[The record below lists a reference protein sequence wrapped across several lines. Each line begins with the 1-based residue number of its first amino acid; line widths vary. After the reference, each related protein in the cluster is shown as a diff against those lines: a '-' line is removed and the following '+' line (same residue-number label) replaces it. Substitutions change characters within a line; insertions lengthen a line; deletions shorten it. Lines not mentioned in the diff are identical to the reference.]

1 MSQKPSGIEIMCRG
15 LAVRPWENH
24 SASLYLNSPICK
36 MGVTLGSLRG
46 GCHAVGCESVNSS
59 SQGGGR
65 IEKSLSKETF
75 QSEGGQPPPKHGGLG
90 AGEGVGGQQVGSVK
104 SCGKIHIT

>member
-1 MSQKPSGIEIMCRG
+1 MSQKPSGSEIMCWG

-24 SASLYLNSPICK
+24 SPSLYLSSPICK

-75 QSEGGQPPPKHGGLG
+75 Q
-90 AGEGVGGQQVGSVK
+90 GEGDSPHQSMEASEQ
-104 SCGKIHIT
+104 GKGWGDSRCAVLKIVVRYT